1 MRTEDIWKTPSATVI
16 GTGLIAL
23 DVVLNERRAVEP
35 RLWTGGTCGNVLA
48 ILAYLGWQAHPVSR
62 LKSDAASRLV
72 HKDLKRWGVDTRLL
86 SIHPVA
92 PTPII
97 IHRLRLTAQGE
108 GFHSFSLHCPDCGA
122 HLPSFR
128 PVPLA
133 AVDSLSSLPSA
144 SVFFADRVSAGI
156 LGLAQRCAKAGAI
169 VVFEPSG
176 IGDESL
182 FERMMQLAHV
192 VKYSN
197 DRLADLPLKLSQG
210 ACLEVQTLGKGGLRY
225 RSSLAGLSKK
235 TWVHC
240 DAYAVQSPT
249 DTAGAGDWCSAGI
262 LHIIGRGGLRGLKR
276 ITSSRLES
284 AMHFGQALA
293 SWNCGFEGARGGMYE
308 CTPDQFRASVA
319 NILQTRASAS
329 PESEHMEGA
338 SVRAVAGVCADCRRD
353 ERRSVLSRLHA
364 AS

>member
-1 MRTEDIWKTPSATVI
+1 MRTEAMWKATNATVI

-62 LKSDAASRLV
+62 LKSDAASRLI

-86 SIHPVA
+86 SVHPVA

-97 IHRLRLTAQGE
+97 VHRLRLTAQGE

-133 AVDSLSSLPSA
+133 AVDSLPDLPSA
-144 SVFFADRVSAGI
+144 KVFFADRVSAGI
-156 LGLAQRCAKAGAI
+156 LALAQRCAKAGAL

-176 IGDESL
+176 IGDEAL

-197 DRLADLPLKLSQG
+197 DRLADLPMRPSPTT
-210 ACLEVQTLGKGGLRY
+210 CLEVQTLGKGGLRY

-235 TWVHC
+235 TWLHC
-240 DAYAVQSPT
+240 DAYGVQSPT

-262 LHIIGRGGLRGLKR
+262 LHVIGRGGLRGLKR

-308 CTPDQFRASVA
+308 RTHAQFRDSVTKILHMRA
-319 NILQTRASAS
+319 NAA
-329 PESEHMEGA
+329 PESEHIEA
-338 SVRAVAGVCADCRRD
+338 TSIRAVAGVCADCRRD